1 MIAALLL
8 AAVAALVVA
17 VAACLRTPDWDY
29 PRAFP
34 DAPEQW
40 RGITGVPAP
49 LRCGLGTVLFWS
61 LATAAAAAFVALGLL
76 LFPPQA
82 AFLMGLL
89 GGFLVAVAVARR
101 MLRWGPGAM
110 RMRPREPKRPV
121 GQRPRVLFI
130 CGSPNQTTQMHQIA
144 RQLPEVEAWFASYYT
159 DDWFYVLLFK
169 LGLTESTIA
178 GHRRRGVTFDYLNEH
193 GLPIDL
199 LGEHNE
205 YDLYLSPNDQLVPP
219 GMRGVPCILV
229 QEGIQEPPNWR
240 TRVWQ
245 YTRLM
250 PRVLTGTA
258 TYGLSDQYVKF
269 CLASEGYR
277 RRYLA
282 AGIAPQKL
290 EVTGVPNFDNF
301 AQWRNNTFPHRGYVL
316 VCTSDARE
324 TLLSIDRMGMLRKA
338 VQVAAGRQLIFKL
351 HPNERVDRAIRE
363 IRLVAPP
370 DALIFT
376 DGPAEEMVA
385 NCDVLF
391 TEWSSLTF
399 CGMAFGK
406 EIHSLHPLS
415 EVKEMLP
422 LQHGRAAQGI
432 AEVVR
437 KVLAERVGR
446 RFVTQAKA
454 RKAS

>member
-1 MIAALLL
+1 MISALLL
-8 AAVAALVVA
+8 VAVTALVVA
-17 VAACLRTPDWDY
+17 VGACIRTPDWDY

-40 RGITGVPAP
+40 LGITGVPAP
-49 LRCGLGTVLFWS
+49 LRCGLGTLLFWS
-61 LATAAAAAFVALGLL
+61 LATAAGSAVSALGLL
-76 LFPPQA
+76 LVPPLA
-82 AFLMGLL
+82 AVPAGLL
-89 GGFLVAVAVARR
+89 VGFLVAVAVARK

-130 CGSPNQTTQMHQIA
+130 CGSPNQTSQMHQIA
-144 RQLPEVEAWFASYYT
+144 RQLPDVEAWFASYYT
-159 DDWFYVLLFK
+159 DNWFYVLLFK
-169 LGLTESTIA
+169 LGLTETTIA

-193 GLPIDL
+193 GLQIDL

-205 YDLYLSPNDQLVPP
+205 YNLYLSPNDQLIPP
-219 GMRGVPCILV
+219 GLRDVPFILV

-240 TRVWQ
+240 TWVWR

-250 PRVLTGTA
+250 PRVLTTTA
-258 TYGLSDQYVKF
+258 TYGLSDRYVKY

-282 AGIAPQKL
+282 EGIAPEKL
-290 EVTGVPNFDNF
+290 EVTGMPNFDNF
-301 AQWRNNTFPHRGYVL
+301 ARLRHNTFPHRGYVL

-324 TLLSIDRMGMLRKA
+324 TLLSIDRMGLLRKA
-338 VQVAAGRQLIFKL
+338 VEVAAGRQLIFKL

-363 IRLVAPP
+363 IRSVAP

-399 CGMAFGK
+399 CGMALGK

-422 LQHGRAAQGI
+422 LQHGRAAQEI
-432 AEVVR
+432 AAVVR
-437 KVLAERVGR
+437 RVLAERVGR
-446 RFVTQAKA
+446 RFVTKPDE